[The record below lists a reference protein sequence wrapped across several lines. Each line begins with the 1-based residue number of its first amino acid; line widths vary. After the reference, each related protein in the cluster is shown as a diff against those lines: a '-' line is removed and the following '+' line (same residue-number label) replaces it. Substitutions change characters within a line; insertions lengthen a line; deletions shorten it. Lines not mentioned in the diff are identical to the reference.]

1 MSFHVFSIVFRLISN
16 LGGVTDAEKAP
27 CSLEK
32 ILDKLRVP
40 AAIFLRRLAKYELLL
55 KCYTQAV

>member
-1 MSFHVFSIVFRLISN
+1 LISN

-40 AAIFLRRLAKYELLL
+40 AAIFLRRLAKYELL
-55 KCYTQAV
+55 KVDRFDRNSDHK